1 MVFAPTISGL
11 ARVRSDPSTFEGV
24 TEIDISSRFFNLFAE
39 SFVSSTVRSSFEA
52 SGSAIEEGLVSAMA
66 SGDKDAALRL
76 VRLLQPQLFGLAISM
91 VGDRLLAEEIA
102 QEAMVRV
109 WRHAA
114 IFDPR
119 KASVRVW
126 ALSITRNLA
135 IDALRVRRS
144 EPVDPERFTHL
155 VAFGAELGPEA
166 QAITSVQIQAMRVAM
181 GRLPLEQRR
190 ALIAAAI
197 FGRTAAEI
205 ADAEGIPLGTA
216 KTRIRTAM
224 EKLRALLAEEDEC
237 NA

>member
-1 MVFAPTISGL
+1 MH
-11 ARVRSDPSTFEGV
+11 
-24 TEIDISSRFFNLFAE
+24 
-39 SFVSSTVRSSFEA
+39 SSFEA
-52 SGSAIEEGLVSAMA
+52 PGSAIEEGLVSAMA

-91 VGDRLLAEEIA
+91 VGDRSLAEEIA

-144 EPVDPERFTHL
+144 EPVDPERFTHI

-205 ADAEGIPLGTA
+205 AEAEGIPLGTA

-224 EKLRALLAEEDEC
+224 EKLRVLLAEEDEC